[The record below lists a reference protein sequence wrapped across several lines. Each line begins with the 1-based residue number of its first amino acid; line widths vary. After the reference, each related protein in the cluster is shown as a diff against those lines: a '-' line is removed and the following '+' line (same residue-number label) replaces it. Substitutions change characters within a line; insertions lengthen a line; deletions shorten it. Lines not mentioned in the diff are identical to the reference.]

1 MKILY
6 IDTSTDYLYAGI
18 VSNNILVAEIKKSF
32 NHDLSKYALNEI
44 SQMFEKCNFVPN
56 DIDKIIVV
64 DGPGSYTGIRVGMTI
79 AKIYA
84 WALKKEITS
93 ISSLDAMQVSSN
105 YNGLIVPVIDARR
118 GFVYAAIYQNN
129 QELLK
134 KQYIKLTE
142 LLDKVNE
149 FNKNYLF
156 VSNNKLNLDNL
167 VPYNPD
173 ILKIVNTYQDKD
185 DVNPHMIEPNYLK
198 LTEAEEN
205 LQGITHDN

>member
-18 VSNNILVAEIKKSF
+18 VSNNVLVADIKKSF
-32 NHDLSKYALNEI
+32 NHDLSKYALYQI
-44 SQMFEKCNFVPN
+44 SKMFEESNLTPN

-84 WALKKEITS
+84 WALKKQITS
-93 ISSLDAMQVSSN
+93 ISSLDAMQVSTD
-105 YNGLIVPVIDARR
+105 YDGLIIPVIDARR

-129 QELLK
+129 QELLP
-134 KQYIKLTE
+134 KQYIKLTD
-142 LLDKVNE
+142 LLDKI
-149 FNKNYLF
+149 NKMNKKYLF
-156 VSNNKLNLDNL
+156 ISNNNLKLDNL
-167 VPYNPD
+167 VSYDPD
-173 ILKIVNTYQDKD
+173 ILKIVNTYQDKENI
-185 DVNPHMIEPNYLK
+185 NPHMIEPNYLK

>member
-18 VSNNILVAEIKKSF
+18 VSNNVLVTDVKKSF
-32 NHDLSKYALNEI
+32 NHDLSKYALYQI
-44 SQMFEKCNFVPN
+44 SKMFEESNLTPN

-84 WALKKEITS
+84 WSLNKQITS
-93 ISSLDAMQVSSN
+93 ISSLDAMQVSIN
-105 YNGLIVPVIDARR
+105 YDGLIVPVIDARR

-134 KQYIKLTE
+134 KQYIKLTD
-142 LLDKVNE
+142 LLDKI
-149 FNKNYLF
+149 NKMNKKNLF
-156 VSNNKLNLDNL
+156 VSNNNLKLDNL
-167 VPYNPD
+167 VLYDPD
-173 ILKIVNTYQDKD
+173 ILKIVNTYQDIKNI
-185 DVNPHMIEPNYLK
+185 NPHMIEPNYLK

>member
-18 VSNNILVAEIKKSF
+18 VSNNVLVADIKKSF
-32 NHDLSKYALNEI
+32 NHDLSKYALYQI
-44 SQMFEKCNFVPN
+44 SKMFEESNLIPN

-84 WALKKEITS
+84 WALKKQITS
-93 ISSLDAMQVSSN
+93 ISSLDAMQVSTN
-105 YNGLIVPVIDARR
+105 YDGLIIPVIDARR

-129 QELLK
+129 QELLP
-134 KQYIKLTE
+134 KQYIKLTD
-142 LLDKVNE
+142 LLDKI
-149 FNKNYLF
+149 NKMNKKYLF
-156 VSNNKLNLDNL
+156 ISNNNLKLDNL
-167 VPYNPD
+167 VSYDPD
-173 ILKIVNTYQDKD
+173 ILKIVNTYQDKENI
-185 DVNPHMIEPNYLK
+185 NPHMIEPNYLK

>member
-18 VSNNILVAEIKKSF
+18 ISNNVLVADIKKSF
-32 NHDLSKYALNEI
+32 NHDLSKYALYRI
-44 SQMFEKCNFVPN
+44 SKMFEESNLTPN

-84 WALKKEITS
+84 WALKKQITS
-93 ISSLDAMQVSSN
+93 ISSLDAMQVSTD
-105 YNGLIVPVIDARR
+105 YDGLIIPVIDARR

-129 QELLK
+129 QELLP
-134 KQYIKLTE
+134 KQYIKLTD
-142 LLDKVNE
+142 LL
-149 FNKNYLF
+149 NKINKMNKKYLF
-156 VSNNKLNLDNL
+156 VSNNNLNLDNL
-167 VPYNPD
+167 VSYDPD
-173 ILKIVNTYQDKD
+173 ILKIVNTYQDKENI
-185 DVNPHMIEPNYLK
+185 NPHMIEPNYLK